1 MAFRPDV
8 PALTSADQ
16 TEIAIP
22 YRLNRAYLTGQHI
35 GLLPGIDER
44 YLAQVKDVLEIG
56 CGPGGWTLQAA
67 RTYPDKRITGI
78 DSSTA
83 MITYAHHLASTQS
96 LVNVHHMIVPSLVGP
111 FDAWPDA
118 SFDLICAQSLST
130 SLLPCYWPSLLA
142 ECWRLLRP
150 EGSIC
155 LTDFE
160 MGVSN
165 SPAHEEF
172 VTLLLRAIAKIG
184 QNMVPTERHLGV
196 LCELE
201 PLMSNAGFQDTRILP
216 HLVNYSYGMASS
228 MEWKMD
234 FLLFCQLCRAL
245 IIRAEI
251 ATHAYLETLSRQLKL
266 EMSLPTFHACI
277 QGITVQG
284 TK

>member
-1 MAFRPDV
+1 MSLRPDV
-8 PALTSADQ
+8 PVLTSADQ

-22 YRLNRAYLTGQHI
+22 YRLNRAYLTSQHI
-35 GLLPGIDER
+35 GLLPGIDAR
-44 YLAQVKDVLEIG
+44 YLAQVNDVLEIG

-67 RTYPDKRITGI
+67 RIYPDKRITGF

-83 MITYAHHLASTQS
+83 MIAYARHLADTHS
-96 LVNVHHMIVPSLVGP
+96 LVNVHHMIVPSLSGP

-130 SLLPCYWPSLLA
+130 SLLPYYWPSLLA

-150 EGSIC
+150 GGSVC

-160 MGVSN
+160 LGVSN

-172 VTLLLRAIAKIG
+172 VALLIRAVAKTG

-201 PLMSNAGFQDTRILP
+201 PLISNAGFQEVRMLS
-216 HLVNYSYGMASS
+216 HLVNYSCGVASS
-228 MEWKMD
+228 TEWKMD
-234 FLLFCQLCRAL
+234 FLIFCQLCHSL
-245 IIRAEI
+245 IVRTGT
-251 ATHAYLETLSRQLKL
+251 ATQAHVDTLSRQLKL

-277 QGITVQG
+277 QGVTVQG

>member
-1 MAFRPDV
+1 MSLQRDV
-8 PALTSADQ
+8 PTITSADQ

-22 YRLNRAYLTGQHI
+22 YLLNRAYLISQHI
-35 GLLPGIDER
+35 GLLPGIDAR
-44 YLAQVKDVLEIG
+44 CLAQVNDVLEIG

-83 MITYAHHLASTQS
+83 MITYACHLADMYS

-111 FDAWPDA
+111 FDAWPNA

-130 SLLPCYWPSLLA
+130 FLTPCSWPSVLA

-150 EGSIC
+150 GGRVC

-160 MGVSN
+160 LGVSN

-172 VTLLLRAIAKIG
+172 VTLLIRAVAKTG
-184 QNMVPTERHLGV
+184 QNIVPTERHLGV

-201 PLMSNAGFQDTRILP
+201 PFISNAGFQEVGMLP
-216 HLVNYSYGMASS
+216 HLVNYSCGVASS

-234 FLLFCQLCRAL
+234 FLMFCQLCHSL
-245 IIRAEI
+245 IVRTGT
-251 ATHAYLETLSRQLKL
+251 ATQAHLDTLSRQLKL
-266 EMSLPTFHACI
+266 EMSFPTFHACI
-277 QGITVQG
+277 QGLTVQG